1 MLLYLVVRIPT
12 LLVCRKSAVNLWA
25 DIAETMPKYLR
36 PQLEQIFQLALKMI
50 GNEELGKK
58 NQ

>member
-1 MLLYLVVRIPT
+1 
-12 LLVCRKSAVNLWA
+12 
-25 DIAETMPKYLR
+25 MPKYLR